1 MKITLLQQ
9 DICWANPTEN
19 KRRTEEAILNAP
31 YSDLYVL
38 PEMWSTGF
46 GNPSSLIDHGFD
58 YDHDDSLDW
67 MKSMALRLDCAIAGS
82 LSVKDEDGNYRNRL
96 YFVTPSDTYFYDKHH
111 LFSYGNEHLAYT
123 AGDNRTVVEWRGVKF
138 LLLICYDLRFPCFSR
153 NGANLAYNR
162 EKGID
167 KVHDCNALAHDSH
180 VPTHI
185 SGCVSSKDC
194 NVPSY
199 DYDCAIYVAS
209 WPTSRLDVWRT
220 LLKARALENQCYV
233 LGVNRTGDDP
243 NCSYSG
249 GTCAFNAYGKTIAEC
264 HDSTVMTCTFD
275 LDMTKLYA
283 FREKFP
289 VLMDRR

>member
-19 KRRTEEAILNAP
+19 KRRTEVAILNAP
-31 YSDLYVL
+31 SSDLYVL
-38 PEMWSTGF
+38 PEMWNTGF
-46 GNPSSLIDHGFD
+46 GNPYSLIAHG
-58 YDHDDSLDW
+58 YNYEQDDSLSW
-67 MKSMALRLDCAIAGS
+67 MKSMAERLDCAIAGS
-82 LSVKDEDGNYRNRL
+82 ISVKAEDGTYRNRL

-111 LFSYGNEHLAYT
+111 LFSYGNEHFAYT
-123 AGDNRTVVEWRGVKF
+123 AGDNRTIVEWRGVKF
-138 LLLICYDLRFPCFSR
+138 LLQICYDLRFPCFSR
-153 NGANLAYNR
+153 NGATLAYCS

-167 KVHDCNALAHDSH
+167 NAHDCNAFAQDSH
-180 VPTHI
+180 IPADVAD
-185 SGCVSSKDC
+185 CVSAHNC
-194 NVPSY
+194 NTPSY

-233 LGVNRTGDDP
+233 VGVDRTGKDP

-249 GTCAFNAYGKTIAEC
+249 GTCAFNAYGKIVAEC
-264 HDSTVMTCTFD
+264 QDDTVMSCTFD
-275 LDMTKLYA
+275 LNMTRLYA

>member
-19 KRRTEEAILNAP
+19 KRRTEVAILNAP
-31 YSDLYVL
+31 SSDLYVL

-46 GNPSSLIDHGFD
+46 GNPDSLIAHG
-58 YDHDDSLDW
+58 YNYEQDDSLSW
-67 MKSMALRLDCAIAGS
+67 MKSMAEQLDCAIAGS
-82 LSVKDEDGNYRNRL
+82 ISVKAEDGTYRNRL

-111 LFSYGNEHLAYT
+111 LFSYGNEHFAYT
-123 AGDNRTVVEWRGVKF
+123 AGDNRTIVEWRGVKF
-138 LLLICYDLRFPCFSR
+138 LLQICYDLRFPCFSR
-153 NGANLAYNR
+153 NGASP
-162 EKGID
+162 
-167 KVHDCNALAHDSH
+167 ALES
-180 VPTHI
+180 TK
-185 SGCVSSKDC
+185 SSEAEGQSYA
-194 NVPSY
+194 PSY

-233 LGVNRTGDDP
+233 VGVDRTGKDP
-243 NCSYSG
+243 NCSYCG
-249 GTCAFNAYGKTIAEC
+249 GTCAFNAYGKVVAEC
-264 HDSTVMTCTFD
+264 QDNEVMSCTFD
-275 LDMTKLYA
+275 IDMTKLYA